1 MLEIGSGWGSM
12 ALRIIQTIPGTTVD
26 TLTLSTQQQQ
36 FVQQRI
42 QDALA
47 SADNTGRS
55 QNSERIRV
63 HLMDYR
69 SMPEEWK
76 HSFDRMVS
84 VEMIEAVGKEFLQV
98 SIFLFTRWPTG
109 LPLSGPISRST

>member
-1 MLEIGSGWGSM
+1 M

-42 QDALA
+42 QAIQDALA
-47 SADNTGRS
+47 SADNMGGS
-55 QNSERIRV
+55 QSSERIRV

-98 SIFLFTRWPTG
+98 SIFLFTRWPTS